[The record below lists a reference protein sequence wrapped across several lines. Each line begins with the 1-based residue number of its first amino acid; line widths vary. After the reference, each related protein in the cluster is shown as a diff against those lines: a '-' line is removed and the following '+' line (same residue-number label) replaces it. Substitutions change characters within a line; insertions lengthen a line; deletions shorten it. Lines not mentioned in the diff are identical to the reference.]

1 MFVLTYS
8 IYVVDIT
15 VNSGIVC
22 SYIYLLMSNWH
33 LEKDSHNQRLIHG
46 LLISFLEP
54 SPFRSA
60 VLIPLSWEDAAIG
73 YRPVRMIHAFYN
85 RRGNHRISRIVE
97 LESFYVRGC
106 VGDKGINQNCFTRV
120 IIHAI
125 SVIVMHGNS
134 VVITQ

>member
-22 SYIYLLMSNWH
+22 SFIYLLMSNWH
-33 LEKDSHNQRLIHG
+33 LEKDNHSQSLIHG
-46 LLISFLEP
+46 LLMAFWN
-54 SPFRSA
+54 R
-60 VLIPLSWEDAAIG
+60 VLSGQQFNSIKLDDADIG
-73 YRPVRMIHAFYN
+73 YRPGRMIHAFYN
-85 RRGNHRISRIVE
+85 RRRNRRIIRIVE

-106 VGDKGINQNCFTRV
+106 IGDKGINRNCFTRV

-125 SVIVMHGNS
+125 SVIIVMHGNS
-134 VVITQ
+134 VVVTQ